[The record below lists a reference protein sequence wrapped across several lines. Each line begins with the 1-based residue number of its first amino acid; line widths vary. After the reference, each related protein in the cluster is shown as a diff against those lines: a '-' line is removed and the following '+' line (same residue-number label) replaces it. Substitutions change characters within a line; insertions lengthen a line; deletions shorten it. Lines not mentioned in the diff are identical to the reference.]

1 MNIDRDALD
10 RLLLQIKIESR
21 DGGFLV
27 CVEGAPAA
35 FFNTWREAY
44 RYRIQHVLNS
54 LE

>member
-10 RLLLQIKIESR
+10 HLLLQVKIESK

-27 CVEGAPAA
+27 SVNGAQAA

-44 RYRIQHVLNS
+44 RYRIKRVLDS